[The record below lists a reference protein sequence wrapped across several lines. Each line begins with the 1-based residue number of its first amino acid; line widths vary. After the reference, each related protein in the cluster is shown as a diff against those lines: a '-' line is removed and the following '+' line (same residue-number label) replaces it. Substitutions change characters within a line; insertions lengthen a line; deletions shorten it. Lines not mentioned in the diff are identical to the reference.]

1 LSNCSA
7 QSKRAEQVE
16 NRVVEMEDKVEE
28 LYQTLKDHGRMLR
41 EDKWNMEDIRDTMKR
56 PSI

>member
-1 LSNCSA
+1 
-7 QSKRAEQVE
+7 
-16 NRVVEMEDKVEE
+16 MEDKVEE